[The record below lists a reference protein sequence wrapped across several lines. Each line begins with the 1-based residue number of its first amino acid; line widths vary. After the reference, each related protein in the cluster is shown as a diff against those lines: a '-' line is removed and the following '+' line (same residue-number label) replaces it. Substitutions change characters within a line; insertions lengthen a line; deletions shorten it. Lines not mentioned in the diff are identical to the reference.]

1 MCVCVCV
8 TASAALVCLLVFPR
22 PVGSDHLCFFF
33 FVLHFFFFSL
43 LRLGV
48 EVLVAQNGRFSE
60 FENIFFHLFFLP
72 RAGSAIQ
79 WNDDGMDGELRSCA
93 GFHFGWGCGGGLR
106 LAGWKTE
113 QCDYP
118 EGADV
123 RSVRF
128 PFLCAVF
135 FELQLEQSEKR
146 RSFFPS
152 LENN

>member
-1 MCVCVCV
+1 VCVCV

-93 GFHFGWGCGGGLR
+93 GFHFGTHWGGDCALLGGGPSSVTTL
-106 LAGWKTE
+106 K
-113 QCDYP
+113 
-118 EGADV
+118 V
-123 RSVRF
+123 RTCEVFDF
-128 PFLCAVF
+128 PFCARHF